1 MKSAF
6 ARGLEYLVLIG
17 GFVLAASIQ
26 TASGASYEDFHV
38 GSLKGKLVVQ
48 WWEPDKF
55 VFLPDKDDPLTFKR
69 SDGETITP
77 GRMFTDGGSIP
88 RPLWIF
94 RQYSPW
100 GYAPAFIV
108 HDWLFHMKQ
117 CGLPGNDKYNYEI
130 AATVMAEVMKTMM
143 ETKKVDVAKLTL
155 LAMYEA
161 VDSNVA
167 KTYWDTGKCELPP
180 TGLATKKPLYEFK
193 LSF

>member
-1 MKSAF
+1 MQ
-6 ARGLEYLVLIG
+6 G
-17 GFVLAASIQ
+17 
-26 TASGASYEDFHV
+26 ASGASYEDFRV

-117 CGLPGNDKYNYEI
+117 CGLPGKDKYNHEI

-143 ETKKVDVAKLTL
+143 ETKKVDVAKLSL

-161 VDSNVA
+161 VDSNIA
-167 KTYWDTGKCELPP
+167 QTYWDTGKCELPP
-180 TGLATKKPLYEFK
+180 TGFDAKKPLYEFT

>member
-1 MKSAF
+1 MKFASATLF
-6 ARGLEYLVLIG
+6 KYWIAA
-17 GFVLAASIQ
+17 LALTASIG
-26 TASGASYEDFHV
+26 TAMGASYEEFHV
-38 GSLKGKLVVQ
+38 GSLKGKLIVQ

-69 SDGETITP
+69 SNGEAITP

-94 RQYSPW
+94 RNYSPW

-108 HDWLFHMKQ
+108 HDWLFQMKH
-117 CGLPGNDKYNYEI
+117 CGMPGNDKYTHEI

-143 ETKKVDVAKLTL
+143 ETKKVDTAKLTV

-161 VDSNVA
+161 VDSDVA
-167 KTYWDTGKCELPP
+167 KTYWDNGKCVLPP
-180 TGLATKKPLYEFK
+180 TGAAAKKPIYEFK